1 MAAKVHAGF
10 ALIEWLLSA
19 VLGMLLL
26 AAALACLQASLRMAQ
41 VQRAPLQ
48 RLATAEWIMARLQ
61 RQAAVAGGGS
71 VQAVLRLDATADE
84 LVFQR
89 LLARDEIT
97 CDGIRAPAG
106 TRLRERYYLRQEGHF
121 QQKHAQHKP
130 AVQHDH
136 AAWRDPGQQST
147 ALACMSVICD
157 SVACVGAYGQGA
169 ALSSSIAGL
178 AVRYGV
184 AGGEGL
190 AIEYLDAASFSR
202 RVPTPPVL
210 SLRVGLLINATEVAG
225 AGFLPSLP
233 TDWLGHGPLSRSG
246 AAPESAWQMT
256 LAVGG
261 HD

>member
-1 MAAKVHAGF
+1 MAARVHAGF

-19 VLGMLLL
+19 VLGILLL
-26 AAALACLQASLRMAQ
+26 AAALACLQASLRMAL

-48 RLATAEWIMARLQ
+48 RLATAEWVMARLQ

-71 VQAVLRLDATADE
+71 IQAVLQPDATGEE
-84 LVFQR
+84 LIFQR
-89 LLARDEIT
+89 LLVRDEIT
-97 CDGIRAPAG
+97 CDGIRALAG
-106 TRLRERYYLRQEGHF
+106 TRLQERYYLRR
-121 QQKHAQHKP
+121 
-130 AVQHDH
+130 DH
-136 AAWRDPGQQST
+136 GRQST
-147 ALACMSVICD
+147 ALACMSVSCD

-169 ALSSSIAGL
+169 ALSSSISGL

-190 AIEYLDAASFSR
+190 AIDYLDAASFSG

-225 AGFLPSLP
+225 ARFLPSLP
-233 TDWLGHGPLSRSG
+233 TDWLGHGLLRRSDG
-246 AAPESAWQMT
+246 APESAWQMT